1 MKNLSGGSLSVGVI
15 STGSYFLPR
24 LLAGFSSQNPAVE
37 LNLTVENRD
46 DVLGRLEENRLDLA
60 IVVGSPAETKFTST
74 PFAPHAFVVVAS
86 PLHPQ
91 VGKQRIDLAEL
102 RSERFIVREKGS
114 ETWNAMQECFDGRLA
129 LNDPLEIRNTEAI
142 KQAVISGMGISFLS
156 AHTVKLELQAGML
169 AVLDVIGC
177 PVVRKWHV
185 VHRTDKQLAPVAQA
199 FKAFLL
205 EEGETHASG
214 LSTVSH

>member
-1 MKNLSGGSLSVGVI
+1 
-15 STGSYFLPR
+15 
-24 LLAGFSSQNPAVE
+24 
-37 LNLTVENRD
+37 
-46 DVLGRLEENRLDLA
+46 
-60 IVVGSPAETKFTST
+60 
-74 PFAPHAFVVVAS
+74 
-86 PLHPQ
+86 
-91 VGKQRIDLAEL
+91 
-102 RSERFIVREKGS
+102 
-114 ETWNAMQECFDGRLA
+114 MQECFDGRLA